1 MDISEQLNNSYVVA
15 MSSLCRRILQTTLLT
30 LFNKK
35 MALLKDF

>member
-15 MSSLCRRILQTTLLT
+15 MSSDLTNSLLT

-35 MALLKDF
+35 MALIKDF